1 MLTDKQELFLQ
12 YLIQGLS
19 QRQAYRKAYPK
30 SKNWKDSTVDARA
43 SKLFNTYKVFTRYQD
58 LQKEKAE
65 DRRQKNLWSYEE
77 SVKGLMWIMQQSQI
91 DIKERGFRQANSS
104 AFIAALK
111 ELNDLQGLG
120 EQREIK
126 IELDRTRIEKIKS
139 EINIDREDT
148 QEEKV
153 AELLEGVINANSKTE

>member
-30 SKNWKDSTVDARA
+30 SLKWKDKSVDTRA
-43 SKLFNTYKVFTRYQD
+43 SQLLKTHKVLIRYQE

-65 DRRQKNLWSYEE
+65 DRRQKNLWNYEE
-77 SVKGLMWIMQQSQI
+77 AVKGLGWIMGQAQK
-91 DIKERGFRQANSS
+91 DIKERGFRQANST
-104 AFIAALK
+104 AFISALK
-111 ELNDLQGLG
+111 ELNELHGLG

>member
-30 SKNWKDSTVDARA
+30 SVKWKDKSVDTRA
-43 SKLFNTYKVFTRYQD
+43 SQLLKTHKVLIRYQE
-58 LQKEKAE
+58 LQKEKSE

-91 DIKERGFRQANSS
+91 DIKERGFRQANST
-104 AFIAALK
+104 AFINALK

-120 EQREIK
+120 EQREVK
-126 IELDRTRIEKIKS
+126 IELDRARIEKIKS

>member
-1 MLTDKQELFLQ
+1 MLTEKQELYVQ
-12 YLIQGLS
+12 NLIKGMS
-19 QRQAYRKAYPK
+19 QREAYRNAYPK
-30 SKNWKDSTVDARA
+30 SKKWKDSSVDSRA
-43 SKLFNTYKVFTRYQD
+43 SNLLKIDKVLTRFQE
-58 LQKEKAE
+58 LKKEKAE

-91 DIKERGFRQANSS
+91 DIKERGFRQANST
-104 AFIAALK
+104 AFINALK

-126 IELDRTRIEKIKS
+126 LELDRARIEKIKS
-139 EINIDREDT
+139 ETNIDREDT

>member
-1 MLTDKQELFLQ
+1 MLTEKREEFVR
-12 YLIQGLS
+12 GLVEGLT
-19 QRQAYRKAYPK
+19 QRKAYRRAFPSSRK
-30 SKNWKDSTVDARA
+30 WKDTTVDKRA
-43 SKLFNTYKVFTRYQD
+43 SELFKNGEILGRFQE

-91 DIKERGFRQANSS
+91 DIKEKGFRQANST
-104 AFIAALK
+104 AFINALK

-120 EQREIK
+120 EQREMR
-126 IELDRTRIEKIKS
+126 IELDKVKIEKIKS
-139 EINIDREDT
+139 EINTDRKGT

-153 AELLEGVINANSKTE
+153 AELLKGVINANSKTE

>member
-1 MLTDKQELFLQ
+1 MLTEKREEFVR
-12 YLIQGLS
+12 GLVEGLT
-19 QRQAYRKAYPK
+19 QRKAYRRAYPSSRK
-30 SKNWKDSTVDARA
+30 WKDATVDARA
-43 SKLFNTYKVFTRYQD
+43 SELFKNSKVLVRYQE

-91 DIKERGFRQANSS
+91 DIKEKGFRQANST
-104 AFIAALK
+104 AFINALK

-126 IELDRTRIEKIKS
+126 LELDRARIEKIKS
-139 EINIDREDT
+139 ETNIDREDT

-153 AELLEGVINANSKTE
+153 AELLEGVINANSKTK